1 MSWLLFLDE
10 SGHDHMTTPYE
21 VRGGVALHVTEL
33 WQFVQSVQRLELAV
47 FGTALNQFR
56 TELKGSK
63 LLDKDRFRWA
73 AQGRR
78 MSDEERRKHCRGFLT
93 KGLEKKPPSRAEFTA
108 YGQASL
114 EMATGIFEL
123 LLNHRARLFSS
134 VIPCDIVKPETFEA
148 EEFLRKDLVF
158 LLERYFSLLEQEN
171 EYGLLVMDEVE
182 KTADRRFVRQLE
194 AYFRKSQTGRYRS
207 TWIVPTPFFVSSEM
221 TYPVQVADLA
231 IYCVNWGFRVPTR
244 GMNAEVRREV
254 ADGFGRWLTRLQFR
268 GETYKDGSV
277 HDLHGIVFVPDPYTA
292 RQNE

>member
-10 SGHDHMTTPYE
+10 SGHDHMTTPYG

-123 LLNHRARLFSS
+123 LLNHRARLFAS

-221 TYPVQVADLA
+221 TLPRSSGRLGDLLRELGVSRADSGHERRSAEGSRRRIRPLAHPASVPRRNVQ
-231 IYCVNWGFRVPTR
+231 
-244 GMNAEVRREV
+244 
-254 ADGFGRWLTRLQFR
+254 GRL
-268 GETYKDGSV
+268 S
-277 HDLHGIVFVPDPYTA
+277 A
-292 RQNE
+292 